1 MAFVNLPPCGSIYE
15 SEKRRQKRIRENT
28 TPDPAERWR
37 LREERIQD
45 ELNSVSAELARQAQK
60 RGSQR

>member
-15 SEKRRQKRIRENT
+15 SEERRLKRIRENT
-28 TPDPAERWR
+28 TLDPVERWR
-37 LREERIQD
+37 LKESRLQD